1 MYPNV
6 SCCILGHT
14 AGRIHTYFCILMY
27 PDVYSNEAEDEAE
40 DEAEEEAEQ
49 PPPPPAKGPSKAKK
63 GKSRKAPEAEAPQG
77 SSKPKRAKK

>member
-1 MYPNV
+1 MVLQKAVLPGAEDEKQEEEEEEENQ
-6 SCCILGHT
+6 
-14 AGRIHTYFCILMY
+14 
-27 PDVYSNEAEDEAE
+27 EDEAE

-77 SSKPKRAKK
+77 SSRPKRAKK